1 MGQKANPVGLRLGI
15 NRSTDSMWYASKTD
29 YPRILRQDI
38 AIRELIERRF
48 GGALISKIE
57 MRRSSSKLNV
67 RIVAAKAMM
76 ILGKNGSEVEVL
88 KKSIIGIV
96 DHGLEV
102 DINIDTEKKPLL
114 QSRVVAKMISQQLEQ
129 RVAPKQAMK
138 KAIRDVMKSG
148 AYGVR
153 IAISG
158 RLGGAE
164 IARTEWQKDGSVPLH
179 TLRMPIEKSNAIA
192 RTTYGVLGVAVI
204 IAAHPNSIR
213 EEEQRSN

>member
-15 NRSTDSMWYASKTD
+15 NRSTDSMWYASKAD

-38 AIRELIERRF
+38 AVRELIEQRF
-48 GGALISKIE
+48 GNALISKIE

-67 RIVAAKAMM
+67 RIVATKPMV
-76 ILGKNGSEVEVL
+76 ILGKSGAETDTL
-88 KKSIIGIV
+88 KKSIADIA
-96 DHGLEV
+96 DQGLE
-102 DINIDTEKKPLL
+102 INVIVDTEKKPLL

-179 TLRMPIEKSNAIA
+179 TLRMPIEKSNAVA
-192 RTTYGVLGVAVI
+192 HTTYGVLGVAVI
-204 IAAHPNSIR
+204 IAAHPNSVH
-213 EEEQRSN
+213 EEEQHS